1 MLKNSRIVLD
11 TNVIV
16 SALISKPESGLS
28 RLLEHLVRNST
39 FVICNQ
45 TYDEFERVLLGPKLA
60 KYIDVDRV
68 IQFLTL
74 YWIIAELIVVT
85 NIEPYCRDPKDD
97 VFLALALEADADLVI
112 TGDSDL
118 LVLNPFKGVQILSP
132 STLNY

>member
-1 MLKNSRIVLD
+1 MLKNSRIVVD

-16 SALISKPESGLS
+16 SALISKPESSLS
-28 RLLEHLVRNST
+28 RLLEYLVRNST
-39 FVICNQ
+39 LVICNQ
-45 TYDEFERVLLGPKLA
+45 TYDELESVLLGPKLA

-97 VFLALALEADADLVI
+97 VFLALALEAKADLII

-118 LVLNPFKGVQILSP
+118 LVLHPFKGVQILSP